1 MIIQDV
7 VSTPIITS
15 IGATPSKFKIKASA
29 KAFKVLSGFYS
40 EPVLAI
46 PRELGANAWDAH
58 VKAGNT
64 EVMFVVHAPN
74 NLEPWFSIR
83 DFGTGLSPEDIDQIY
98 TTYFESTKT
107 NENDSDGCMGLGS
120 KTPFNYTDTFSVIS
134 YFSGVKYIYSCFIDE
149 TGSPN
154 ILPVG
159 NELTKEHNGLEVK
172 FGVKLTDISMFVEK
186 ISRAYEPFRFRPI
199 IKGASITF
207 QPREYA
213 FLGEKWGMRKNCDRY
228 HPGGCRAFMGNY
240 SYPISYSGVQ
250 GYVNSLSKD
259 DQVAHKLLNNGEFD
273 FFFDIGDLE
282 VAPNK
287 ETLQYDADNKT
298 AQAIV
303 ERCEIALKELQA
315 KVEASLVVPKTRWEA
330 MILHERYNSY
340 NGDYC
345 NLCRIIGD
353 IRVKLGSEVITSSQI
368 SVDQMNIDTGLLPK
382 PTNFTHA
389 AGLPNRY
396 SVGTLAYRG
405 SSDKFKIYLTSC
417 YSATERKK
425 QPIFFFTGQENLKK
439 ARVRYYL
446 KKMYSDGNIPESYLI
461 TDLSPNFSVLKKHQ
475 AYLGLPDS
483 LMIEV
488 ESLPKPPR
496 VPRTARQ
503 ATTDEISV
511 ANISDVAVDRHSS
524 VYWSRDAAKF
534 ESSGTYYYVDFYYT
548 NPTWNNKEMN
558 DGQVSHIVRYLK
570 INKEFPDKLIHI
582 YGINKKNAP
591 MKKVGK
597 WINIVDIAK
606 KLITKQKTELEQ
618 TLFVVEKSREAS
630 ALGNVRR
637 IISGGAS
644 TFINALKNKDTIAMF
659 NGFIELGNATNV
671 VNPDIPVVCDFF
683 GIKSVQH
690 QPLPVDLHKFK
701 TALSS
706 KYLNIFD
713 MLDPYTTPGAGMA
726 KVINFIDEKS

>member
-1 MIIQDV
+1 MIIQEV

-64 EVMFVVHAPN
+64 KVMFEVHAPN

-107 NENDSDGCMGLGS
+107 NDNDSDGCMGLGS
-120 KTPFNYTDTFSVIS
+120 KTPFNYTDTFSVVS
-134 YFSGVKYIYSCFIDE
+134 YFNGVKYVYNCFIDE

-154 ILPVG
+154 ILPVAS
-159 NELTKEHNGLEVK
+159 EETKEHNGLEVK
-172 FGVKLTDISMFVEK
+172 FGVKITDITMFVDK
-186 ISRAYEPFRFRPI
+186 ITRAYEPFRFRPI

-207 QPREYA
+207 TPREYA
-213 FLGEKWGMRKNCDRY
+213 FQGMNWAMKKNSDRY
-228 HPGGCRAFMGNY
+228 HHNGCRAFMGNY
-240 SYPISYSGVQ
+240 SYPISYDGVKNYISDL
-250 GYVNSLSKD
+250 GKENRTVYNLF
-259 DQVAHKLLNNGEFD
+259 NNGEFD

-298 AQAIV
+298 ARAIV
-303 ERCEIALKELQA
+303 ERCEVAFKKLQTM
-315 KVEASLVVPKTRWEA
+315 VEASLTVPKTRWEA
-330 MILHERYNSY
+330 MLLFERYNSY
-340 NGDYC
+340 NGDYV
-345 NLCRIIGD
+345 NLKRIIGD
-353 IRVKLGSEVITSSQI
+353 IRVKFGTEVITFSQI
-368 SVDQMNIDTGLLPK
+368 SVDQVNIETGITTK
-382 PTNFTHA
+382 QSNFTHSVA
-389 AGLPNRY
+389 LPQKY
-396 SVGTLAYRG
+396 SVGKLSYQSR
-405 SSDKFKIYLTSC
+405 SDKFKVYLTS
-417 YSATERKK
+417 YYNVSENKST
-425 QPIFFFTGQENLKK
+425 PIFFYTCQENFKK
-439 ARVRYYL
+439 ARVRYFL
-446 KKMYSDGNIPESYLI
+446 KQKYPNGDIPENYLI

-483 LMIEV
+483 AMIEV

-496 VPRTARQ
+496 VARTARQ
-503 ATTDEISV
+503 ASTNEISV
-511 ANISDVAVDRHSS
+511 ASIVDVTGDRYSS
-524 VYWSRDAAKF
+524 VHWWKDAAKF
-534 ESSGTYYYVDFYYT
+534 ESTGTYYYVDFYCT
-548 NPTWNNKEMN
+548 NPTWNGKEVGEG
-558 DGQVSHIVRYLK
+558 DVSHIVRYLK
-570 INKEFPDKLIHI
+570 VNKEFPDKVLHI

-597 WINIVDIAK
+597 WINIVDLAK
-606 KLITKQKTELEQ
+606 KLVTKNKDELEQ
-618 TLFVVEKSREAS
+618 ILFTCGKSQEAS

-637 IISGGAS
+637 IISGGS
-644 TFINALKNKDTIAMF
+644 SSFINALKNKDTITMF
-659 NGFIELGNATNV
+659 KEFIELGNASAS
-671 VNPDIPVVCDFF
+671 VNLDIPPVCQFF
-683 GIKSVQH
+683 GVKSVQH
-690 QPLPVDLHKFK
+690 NPLPIDLNKFK
-701 TALSS
+701 SALRV

-726 KVINFIDEKS
+726 NIINFIDEKS